1 MKLLPLVFIFSSC
14 AVGHL
19 SFAAPP
25 AELVS
30 VKKVWDRAPH
40 NGFTDLVRFKDQFFC
55 CFREGLDHV
64 GGDGVI
70 RILASKDG
78 EVWENCAGVAEQ
90 GVDLRESK
98 LEITPDG
105 QQLYLLCGGSIYDG
119 GKELK
124 GRRTRYAT
132 SPDGKTWTPTQ
143 KLLGEGDWLWRVALN
158 PADKKFYGMADNIY
172 PTTGGPKAEAEFSLK
187 SYVSTDGFEWRQFGI
202 LSVTGQ
208 PNQPTLRFL
217 RDGRAMALVRRN
229 TEDKGGVI
237 GVASPPYREWQWAK
251 TTMRIAGPNFIE
263 LPDGRLIAGARS
275 FGKKYADNRML
286 LSTMTSTSL
295 TPLLE
300 LPSNG
305 SDVGYPGLVWHDGL
319 LWVSYNSSHEGKT
332 CVYLAKVRLPDVT
345 AK

>member
-1 MKLLPLVFIFSSC
+1 MKLLPLVFILASC
-14 AVGHL
+14 GMA
-19 SFAAPP
+19 FAAPP

-30 VKKVWDRAPH
+30 VKKIWDRAPH

-70 RILASKDG
+70 RILGSKDG
-78 EVWENCAGVAEQ
+78 EAWEDFAGVVEQ

-105 QQLYLLCGGSIYDG
+105 QQLYLLCGGSIYEG

-132 SPDGKTWTPTQ
+132 STDGKVWTPTQ
-143 KLLGEGDWLWRVALN
+143 KLLGEGDWLWRVAIN

-172 PTTGGPKAEAEFSLK
+172 PTTGGPKYEAEYSLK
-187 SYVSTDGFEWRQFGI
+187 SYVSADGHEWQQLGT

-229 TEDKGGVI
+229 TEDKGGII
-237 GVASPPYREWQWAK
+237 GVAPPPYRDWQWAK
-251 TTMRIAGPNFIE
+251 TSMRISGPNFIE
-263 LPDGRLIAGARS
+263 LPDGTLIAGTRS
-275 FGKKYADNRML
+275 YGKKYTDNRML
-286 LSTMTSTSL
+286 LSTMTATSL

-332 CVYLAKVRLPDVT
+332 CVYLAKVRLPGVT